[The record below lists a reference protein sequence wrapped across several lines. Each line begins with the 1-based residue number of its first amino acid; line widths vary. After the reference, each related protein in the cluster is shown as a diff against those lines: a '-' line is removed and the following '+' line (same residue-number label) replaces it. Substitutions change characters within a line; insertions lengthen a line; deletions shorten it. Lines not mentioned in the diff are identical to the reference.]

1 MALKVCEAKRKPIAE
16 TKMTLDKIKIV
27 TYLRLGRVDN
37 VKNKAINV
45 RVN

>member
-1 MALKVCEAKRKPIAE
+1 MVIKVCEAKRKPRAE

-27 TYLRLGRVDN
+27 TYLRLGRIDDA
-37 VKNKAINV
+37 KNKAINV